1 MASPFTVYVRPDL
14 YEWCETKVFEGRFRS
29 FSDVVDY
36 AMGFYFDSINRDRIK
51 GVTKIPRGEAIKKSV
66 RVNQYVMDGLMATG
80 FFDRAEIVDYALDH
94 YRRWLDNDGREVFWN
109 TGFIHHLKIARCS

>member
-14 YEWCETKVFEGRFRS
+14 YEWCETKVSEGRFRS

-36 AMGFYFDSINRDRIK
+36 AMGFYFDSIMRDRVK

-66 RVNQYVMDGLMATG
+66 RVNQYVMDGLMAMG
-80 FFDRAEIVDYALDH
+80 FFDRAEIVDYALDY
-94 YRRWLDNDGREVFWN
+94 YRRWLENDG
-109 TGFIHHLKIARCS
+109 